1 MSLLVQ
7 QKVKQA
13 VQILAEL
20 DLDLWLTFVRETSAV
35 NDPVLPLIYGDGGLT
50 WHSALAIARGGE
62 TTAIVGRYEVHAAQS
77 SGAYQAVT
85 GYDESIRPALLET
98 LEQLDPQTIA
108 INTSL
113 SDVLA
118 DGLTHGMYR
127 TLVSM
132 LEGTR
137 FAGRLVS
144 AENLVSALRGR
155 KTPVEVERIRTA
167 IETTA
172 EIYDQTFAW
181 VRAGMTERQISD
193 FMHQQLA
200 QRRLEPAW
208 AYEGCPIVN
217 AGPDSAAGHG
227 APGELVLQP
236 GHLLHL
242 DFGVRQDGY
251 CSDIQRTA
259 YVLAPGE
266 STAPEAVEHAFQAVV
281 GAIEAVAR
289 AMKPGIAGKDL
300 DAIARQKITAAGYP
314 EFRYATGHQLGRL
327 AHDGGALM
335 GPTWE
340 RYGDSPHRLLEAG
353 QVYTVEPGIELP
365 GYGTVG
371 IEEDVLVTEEGC
383 EFLSRPQTSLVLLPP
398 G

>member
-7 QKVKQA
+7 QKARQA
-13 VQILAEL
+13 VKILAEL

-50 WHSALAIARGGE
+50 WHSALIIPRSGE

-77 SGAYQAVT
+77 SDAYKTVT

-98 LEQLDPQTIA
+98 LEHFDPQTIA
-108 INTSL
+108 VNTSL
-113 SDVLA
+113 SNVLA

-144 AENLVSALRGR
+144 AENLISALRGR
-155 KTPVEVERIRTA
+155 KTAVEVDRIKAA
-167 IETTA
+167 IKTTA

-181 VRAGMTERQISD
+181 VRPGMTERQISD

-200 QRRLEPAW
+200 NRNLEPAW

-217 AGPDSAAGHG
+217 AGPESAAGHG

-251 CSDIQRTA
+251 CSDIQRMA

-266 STAPEAVEHAFQAVV
+266 STAPEPVERAFQTVVSAIQAVV
-281 GAIEAVAR
+281 K
-289 AMKPGIAGKDL
+289 AMKPGIPGKDL
-300 DAIARQKITAAGYP
+300 DAIARAKITAAGYP

-335 GPTWE
+335 GPTWD
-340 RYGDSPHRLLEAG
+340 RYGDTPHRLLEAG

-365 GYGTVG
+365 GFGTVG
-371 IEEDVLVTEEGC
+371 IEEDVVVTEQGC
-383 EFLSRPQTSLVLLPP
+383 EFLSRPQTSLILISP